1 MPMCWS
7 LPINPNQSQPIGM
20 RKMMT
25 AIVPGML
32 LILMLQAARGRAM
45 ARPIPEAAAL
55 RSGRTGVDTG
65 GPGGGAED
73 PVVRRLFLVGDAG
86 ALIDGHQRVCDWLR
100 QRVDWNDTAN
110 MLIYLGDNIY
120 PGGMPPEGSAGR
132 ADAIRI
138 LEDEV
143 SVVAGKKAK
152 AFFVPGDHDWR
163 DGRPGGWQQLRNEES
178 YLDSMGM
185 ANVELL
191 PKGGCPGPV
200 AIPVGDKMVL
210 VFMDSEWWLQQEDD
224 RPGARSACDCRDEKA
239 IVDGLK
245 DIISTYPDK
254 LIVLAMHHPFY
265 THGEHGG
272 YYTLKQHIFPLTD
285 WQSGLYIPL
294 PVIGSVYPLVRGV
307 FGNVQDTRNPR
318 YKDLR
323 EQVSAVIKGHPNIV
337 HVSGHEH
344 TLQLLEQD
352 SVYYVVSGAGS
363 TATRVKM
370 GDYSLFARE
379 EQGFAVI
386 EQRASGRST
395 IKFYTADAKDLDQ
408 TAYVTGL
415 PPLPPPVR
423 DTMALARTFPD
434 SVTVAPAAYFLAGG
448 LKRFLIGANYRKEWA
463 APVRVKVFDLT
474 GWKPLQRGGGTET
487 RSLRL
492 ENAAGTQYVLRG
504 VEKYITD
511 AALPQALVGATFV
524 KDVVT
529 DGVSA
534 SYPYAALSIPPLAS
548 ALHVPHAS
556 PVLVFVP
563 DDPRLGKFRSDFAN
577 VFCFLEEREPG
588 NGKKT
593 YSTPDMEGKLQE
605 DNDNTIDQRKV
616 LQARLLDMFVMDFD
630 RHEDQWRWEAD
641 DNGKGKTFS
650 PVPRDRDQP
659 FFINQ
664 GLIPRFAG
672 SDWVSPQLQG
682 FRSKARNIRT
692 YNYNAR
698 NFDHNYLNE
707 LTGKDWREMSEAVL
721 AKMTD
726 SLIDYA
732 LSLQPA
738 PVHPYALASIE
749 AKLKARRQYYVEEM
763 MTYYRFLAEVVSI
776 YGSDKREWF
785 DIERQ
790 GSDSVTVTVYKINK
804 DGEHNKVLYKRT
816 FRAGETREIRLY
828 GRGGDDVFHTY
839 GAGGGSIVVRLIG
852 GPGKDLFF
860 TEAKAP
866 AGKTRIYDL
875 KVAQGAGG
883 EVGRGLRA
891 DSVETAFAGT
901 GARRVFLSGDPAV
914 NAVNR
919 LGFKYNV
926 LAPLLDVAYNPDD
939 GVFLGLQF
947 HYTVQGFHKDPYKQL
962 HTLSLDHSLAT
973 KAYAFKYSFESIHA
987 VGSADLLV
995 HVDIRAPENTVNFFG
1010 FGNES
1015 VYEKGTKDGVRYYR
1029 ARYNSY
1035 EADMQL
1041 RKRLG
1046 ALSVAAGPAL
1056 EYFTM
1061 DSTDN
1066 VGRYID
1072 QFGVNGLNRSDLY
1085 RDRVYAGG
1093 RLTAVID
1100 NRNDKVMPSRGI
1112 FWQNQFSSYG
1122 GLNDASHPYS
1132 KLNSSL
1138 ALYTSFSTKAD
1149 LVLATRVGWGR
1160 TFGQYQFYE
1169 AQTLGALED
1178 LRGYRKYRFT
1188 GDEEFFHNF
1197 DVRVKLAEFQTYLF
1211 PGSLGL
1217 QFFNDIGRVWQ
1228 QGQSSE
1234 EWHDGYGGGI
1244 WISPLRRMVLSAC
1257 YAEGTD
1263 GGMVLLKLGFQY

>member
-1 MPMCWS
+1 
-7 LPINPNQSQPIGM
+7 M
-20 RKMMT
+20 RKIMS
-25 AIVPGML
+25 AVVPGIL
-32 LILMLQAARGRAM
+32 LILMLQM
-45 ARPIPEAAAL
+45 AY
-55 RSGRTGVDTG
+55 GQG
-65 GPGGGAED
+65 GPGEGIGGTGRVAGAQD

-86 ALIDGHQRVCDWLR
+86 ALMDGHQPVCDWLR
-100 QRVDWNDTAN
+100 QRVDWNDTTN
-110 MLIYLGDNIY
+110 ILIYLGDNIY
-120 PGGMPPEGSAGR
+120 PGGMPPEGGAGR
-132 ADAIRI
+132 EEAMQI

-163 DGRPGGWQQLRNEES
+163 NGRSGGWQQLRNEET
-178 YLDSMGM
+178 YLDSTGM

-200 AIPVGDKMVL
+200 AVPVGDKMVL

-245 DIISTYPDK
+245 DIVSTYPDK

-265 THGEHGG
+265 THGEYGG

-285 WQSGLYIPL
+285 WRSGLYIPL
-294 PVIGSVYPLVRGV
+294 PVIGSIYPLVRGV

-323 EQVSAVIKGHPNIV
+323 QQVGEVIKGHPNIV
-337 HVSGHEH
+337 HVAGHEH

-352 SVYYVVSGAGS
+352 GVYYIVSGAGS
-363 TATRVKM
+363 KTTRVKM
-370 GDYSLFARE
+370 GDHSLFARE
-379 EQGFAVI
+379 DQGFAVI
-386 EQRASGRST
+386 EQCESGRST
-395 IKFYTADAKDLDQ
+395 IKFYTVNAKDLDQ

-415 PPLPPPVR
+415 PPLPPPVH
-423 DTMALARTFPD
+423 DTLALARTFPD
-434 SVTVAPAAYFLAGG
+434 SVTVTPAPYFLAGG
-448 LKRFLIGANYRKEWA
+448 FKRFLMGANYRKEWA
-463 APVRVKVFDLT
+463 APVRVKVLDLT

-511 AALPQALVGATFV
+511 AALPQALVGAAFV
-524 KDVVT
+524 KDLVT

-548 ALHVPHAS
+548 ALKVPHAS
-556 PVLVFVP
+556 PQLVFVP

-593 YSTPDMEGKLQE
+593 YSTPDMERKLQE
-605 DNDNTIDQRKV
+605 DNDNTIDQRKT

-641 DNGKGKTFS
+641 DNGKGETFS

-682 FRSKARNIRT
+682 FRPKARNIRT

-707 LTGKDWREMSEAVL
+707 LTEKDWRELSEAVL

-738 PVHPYALASIE
+738 PVHPYALASIV

-790 GSDSVTVTVYKINK
+790 GKDSVTVTVYKINK
-804 DGEHNKVLYKRT
+804 DGEHNKVLYKRV
-816 FRAGETREIRLY
+816 FLAGETREIRLY
-828 GRGGDDVFHTY
+828 GRGGDDVFHTH
-839 GAGGGSIVVRLIG
+839 GAGGGGIVVRLIG

-860 TEAKAP
+860 TEAKVP

-875 KVAQGAGG
+875 REKGEVRGAEGAGTQGAAEGA
-883 EVGRGLRA
+883 VGDTGKGVRR
-891 DSVETAFAGT
+891 DSVETAFAGA

-947 HYTVQGFHKDPYKQL
+947 HYTVQGFHKEPYKQL
-962 HTLSLDHSLAT
+962 HILSLDHSLAT

-987 VGSADLLV
+987 VGPADLLV

-1015 VYEKGTKDGVRYYR
+1015 VYEKDTRDGVRYYR

-1041 RKRLG
+1041 RRRLG
-1046 ALSVAAGPAL
+1046 ILSVAAGPAL

-1066 VGRYID
+1066 QGRYID
-1072 QFGVNGLNRSDLY
+1072 QTGVNGLNRSELY
-1085 RDRVYAGG
+1085 RDRLYAGG
-1093 RLTAVID
+1093 RITAVID
-1100 NRNDKVMPSRGI
+1100 NRNDKIMPSRGI
-1112 FWQNQFSSYG
+1112 FWQNQFGSYG

-1160 TFGQYQFYE
+1160 TFGQYEFYE

>member
-1 MPMCWS
+1 
-7 LPINPNQSQPIGM
+7 
-20 RKMMT
+20 MMS
-25 AIVPGML
+25 AIVP
-32 LILMLQAARGRAM
+32 LILLSVLRQAAYGQ
-45 ARPIPEAAAL
+45 PGGAAA
-55 RSGRTGVDTG
+55 
-65 GPGGGAED
+65 GGGAQD

-86 ALIDGHQRVCDWLR
+86 ALIDGHQPVCDWLR
-100 QRVDWNDTAN
+100 ERVDWNDTAN

-120 PGGMPPEGSAGR
+120 PDGMPPEGSAGR
-132 ADAIRI
+132 ADAIRA

-163 DGRPGGWQQLRNEES
+163 EGRSGGWQQLRNEES

-200 AIPVGDKMVL
+200 AVPVGDKMVL

-323 EQVSAVIKGHPNIV
+323 EQVSAVIKGHSNIV

-352 SVYYVVSGAGS
+352 SVYYIVSGAGS
-363 TATRVKM
+363 TTTRVKK

-379 EQGFAVI
+379 DQGFAVI

-434 SVTVAPAAYFLAGG
+434 SVTVAPATYFLAGG

-511 AALPQALVGATFV
+511 AALPQALVGAAFV

-534 SYPYAALSIPPLAS
+534 SYPYAALSIPPLAN
-548 ALHVPHAS
+548 ALKVPHAS

-707 LTGKDWREMSEAVL
+707 LTEKEWREMSEAVL

-738 PVHPYALASIE
+738 PVHSYALASIV

-785 DIERQ
+785 DIERR

-804 DGEHNKVLYKRT
+804 DGEHNKILYKRT

-839 GAGGGSIVVRLIG
+839 GAGGGSIVIRLIG

-860 TEAKAP
+860 TEAKTP

-875 KVAQGAGG
+875 REKEREDTGKAQ
-883 EVGRGLRA
+883 VRG

-914 NAVNR
+914 NSVNR

-947 HYTVQGFHKDPYKQL
+947 HYTVQGFHKEPYKQL
-962 HTLSLDHSLAT
+962 HILSLDHSLAT

-1010 FGNES
+1010 FGNETL
-1015 VYEKGTKDGVRYYR
+1015 YEKGTKDGVRYYR

-1046 ALSVAAGPAL
+1046 ALSVAAGPAF

-1061 DSTDN
+1061 DSADN
-1066 VGRYID
+1066 AGRYID
-1072 QFGVNGLNRSDLY
+1072 QFGVNGLSRSDLY

-1160 TFGQYQFYE
+1160 TFGQYEFYE
-1169 AQTLGALED
+1169 AQTLGSLED

-1188 GDEEFFHNF
+1188 GNEEFFHNF

-1263 GGMVLLKLGFQY
+1263 GGMLLFKLGFQY

>member
-1 MPMCWS
+1 MMS
-7 LPINPNQSQPIGM
+7 AIGLC
-20 RKMMT
+20 
-25 AIVPGML
+25 IL
-32 LILMLQAARGRAM
+32 FILMLEGAYGQDTAR
-45 ARPIPEAAAL
+45 
-55 RSGRTGVDTG
+55 
-65 GPGGGAED
+65 D

-86 ALIDGHQRVCDWLR
+86 TLINGHQPVCDWLR
-100 QRVDWNDTAN
+100 AHVDWNDTAN

-120 PGGMPPEGSAGR
+120 PGGMPPEGSASR
-132 ADAIRI
+132 EEAIRI
-138 LEDEV
+138 LGDEV

-163 DGRPGGWQQLRNEES
+163 EGRSGGWQQLRNEET
-178 YLDSMGM
+178 YLDSTGM
-185 ANVELL
+185 ANVEML
-191 PKGGCPGPV
+191 PKDGCPGPV
-200 AIPVGDKMVL
+200 ALPVGDKMVL

-224 RPGARSACDCRDEKA
+224 RPGLRSSCDCRDEKS
-239 IVDGLK
+239 IVDALK
-245 DIISTYPDK
+245 DIVSTYPDK

-272 YYTLKQHIFPLTD
+272 YFTFEQHIFPLTD
-285 WQSGLYIPL
+285 WSSGLYIPL
-294 PVIGSVYPLVRGV
+294 PVIGSVYPLARGV

-318 YKDLR
+318 YKELR
-323 EQVSAVIKGHPNIV
+323 EQVEAVIKGHPNIV
-337 HVSGHEH
+337 HVAGHEH
-344 TLQLLEQD
+344 TLQLLGQD
-352 SVYYVVSGAGS
+352 SVYYIVSGAGAT
-363 TATRVKM
+363 TARVKM
-370 GDYSLFARE
+370 GDHSLFARSD
-379 EQGFAVI
+379 QGFAVI
-386 EQRASGRST
+386 EQCESGRSA
-395 IKFYTADAKDLDQ
+395 IKFYTVDAKDLDQ
-408 TAYVTGL
+408 TAYIAGL

-423 DTMALARTFPD
+423 DTVALARTFPD
-434 SVTVAPAAYFLAGG
+434 SVTVTPASYFLAGG
-448 LKRFLIGANYRKEWA
+448 LKRFLIGDNYRKEWA

-511 AALPQALVGATFV
+511 AALPQALVGAAFV
-524 KDVVT
+524 KDLVT

-548 ALHVPHAS
+548 ALRVPHAS
-556 PVLVFVP
+556 PQLVFVP

-593 YSTPDMEGKLQE
+593 YSTPDMEKKLQE
-605 DNDNTIDQRKV
+605 DNDNSIDQRKA

-664 GLIPRFAG
+664 GLIPHFAG

-682 FRSKARNIRT
+682 FRPKARNIRT
-692 YNYNAR
+692 FNYNAR
-698 NFDHNYLNE
+698 NFDHNYLTE
-707 LTGKDWREMSEAVL
+707 LTGKDWRTMAEAVL
-721 AKMTD
+721 ATMTD

-738 PVHPYALASIE
+738 PVHPYSLASIA

-785 DIERQ
+785 DIER
-790 GSDSVTVTVYKINK
+790 GRDSVTVTVYKINK
-804 DGEHNKVLYKRT
+804 DGEHNKVLYKRV
-816 FRAGETREIRLY
+816 FLADESKEVRLY
-828 GRGGDDVFHTY
+828 GRGGDDVFHSY
-839 GAGGGSIVVRLIG
+839 GAGGGGIVVRLIG
-852 GPGKDLFF
+852 GPGKDLFI

-875 KVAQGAGG
+875 KEGVERKDSVGTAAQGVKG
-883 EVGRGLRA
+883 EKEQGERK
-891 DSVETAFAGT
+891 DSVETAFEGD
-901 GARRVFLSGDPAV
+901 GARRVLLSGDPAV
-914 NAVNR
+914 NSVNR

-947 HYTVQGFHKDPYKQL
+947 HYTVQGFDKEPYKQL
-962 HTLSLDHSLAT
+962 HILSLDHSLAT

-987 VGSADLLV
+987 VGRADLLA
-995 HVDIRAPENTVNFFG
+995 HLDIRAPENTVNFFG

-1015 VYEKGTKDGVRYYR
+1015 VYEKDTKDGVRYYR

-1041 RKRLG
+1041 RRRLG
-1046 ALSVAAGPAL
+1046 ILSVAAGPAL

-1072 QFGVNGLNRSDLY
+1072 QFTVNGLNRSDLY
-1085 RDRVYAGG
+1085 RDRIYAGG
-1093 RLTAVID
+1093 RLSAVID
-1100 NRNDKVMPSRGI
+1100 NRNDKIMPSRGI

-1122 GLNDASHPYS
+1122 GLNGESHPYS

-1160 TFGQYQFYE
+1160 TFGQYEFYE

-1197 DVRVKLAEFQTYLF
+1197 DVRVKLAEFRTYLF